1 MGKKSNNSLRTSGAK
16 TYSEPDDIK
25 KLKKE
30 LGVER
35 VYDRAYERKNRRRN
49 G

>member
-1 MGKKSNNSLRTSGAK
+1 MGKKSNNSLRAAGNK

-35 VYDRAYERKNRRRN
+35 GYERKNRRRN